1 MSSNIHYYRESTQ
14 SNGVAQF
21 NNSKTA
27 KKNQRSHNYD
37 QEVENVYNNKGFK
50 ENEKYEEFDDNLK
63 ENINYLEDYLTRL
76 KRLELLRV
84 QKIEMIS
91 QLSKIYAF
99 LRF

>member
-1 MSSNIHYYRESTQ
+1 
-14 SNGVAQF
+14 
-21 NNSKTA
+21 
-27 KKNQRSHNYD
+27 
-37 QEVENVYNNKGFK
+37 VENVYNNKGFK